1 MPPAQIQGL
10 IFDFDGLIL
19 DSETPIFQ
27 AWKRLYREYDQHL
40 GLEDWA
46 DIIGVSP
53 DDHHPIQGLQALVG
67 DQLDADAA
75 RKKVSLW
82 EQERVQQQPVLPGV
96 EDTLSAA
103 EEAGLKLGVASSSSH
118 SWVDG
123 HLERLNLR
131 DRFQAVCCSDDV
143 RRSKPDPEVYHLV
156 LQLLGLSSPQAVV
169 LEDSPNGMLA
179 AKRAG
184 LFCVVVPNPMTEG
197 LSFEKDGY
205 QPDLMLE
212 SLEEFQ
218 LETFL
223 A

>member
-1 MPPAQIQGL
+1 MPPTQIRGL

-19 DSETPIFQ
+19 DSETPVFQ

-40 GLEDWA
+40 ALEDWA

-53 DDHHPIQGLQALVG
+53 DDHHPIQDLQALVG
-67 DQLDADAA
+67 DQLDREAA

-82 EQERVQQQPVLPGV
+82 EQERVKQQPVLPGV
-96 EDTLSAA
+96 KDTIQAA
-103 EEAGLKLGVASSSSH
+103 EDAGLKLGVASSSSH

-123 HLERLNLR
+123 HLERLNLL

-156 LQLLGLSSPQAVV
+156 LQRLGLSSPQAVV

-184 LFCVVVPNPMTEG
+184 LYCVAVPNPMTED
-197 LSFEKDGY
+197 LSFEKEGY
-205 QPDLMLE
+205 QPDLMLD
-212 SLEEFQ
+212 SLEEFP